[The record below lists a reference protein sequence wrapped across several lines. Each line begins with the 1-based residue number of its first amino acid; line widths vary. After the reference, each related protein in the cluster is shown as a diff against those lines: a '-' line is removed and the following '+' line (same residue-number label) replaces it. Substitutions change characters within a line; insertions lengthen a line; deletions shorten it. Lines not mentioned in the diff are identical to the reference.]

1 MSTCRISTCC
11 MRFVSTHRCASLW
24 VSHDIVPTRCRYN
37 HWFTTAWQKAVFPF
51 SWCTDKVF
59 EGFAVLPFGQ
69 ILAKICFFLVSL
81 PAVSPWLRKKWLR
94 AERHSAHPVQSSQYA
109 PCKNCD
115 IWERILESISA
126 ECRHLLVTVFLKN
139 CSGFL
144 YYNVGIKI
152 LANCVKTMGKT

>member
-1 MSTCRISTCC
+1 MLHAFCEYTQVRIA
-11 MRFVSTHRCASLW
+11 VSVSRHCTNQMPLQSLIYDCLAK
-24 VSHDIVPTRCRYN
+24 SI
-37 HWFTTAWQKAVFPF
+37 VFPF